1 MLTTAHK
8 ANILRRAGI
17 TVPPASTSFLL
28 NEGERA
34 EALHRWESTIDNLF
48 VDYAAARA
56 AKSLR
61 DAEEQRQLSIL
72 QRLAQRSTFSAV
84 S

>member
-8 ANILRRAGI
+8 ANILRRAGVD
-17 TVPPASTSFLL
+17 VPPASMTFLL
-28 NEGERA
+28 TEGERA

-61 DAEEQRQLSIL
+61 TAEEQRQLVQL
-72 QRLAQRSTFSAV
+72 QQLAAHAPA
-84 S
+84 